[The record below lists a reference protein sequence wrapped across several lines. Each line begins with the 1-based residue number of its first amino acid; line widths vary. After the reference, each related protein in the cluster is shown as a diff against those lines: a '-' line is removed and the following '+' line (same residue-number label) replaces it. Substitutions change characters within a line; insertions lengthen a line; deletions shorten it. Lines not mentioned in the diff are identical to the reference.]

1 MEEKVIK
8 YLMEGIVDLGDFGY
22 EGFEFLEF
30 VSFVVGLNVK
40 SKRVEKNELLVIK
53 ENNFVI
59 V

>member
-1 MEEKVIK
+1 
-8 YLMEGIVDLGDFGY
+8 MEGIVDLGDFGY